1 MCAMARKHQCDYKD
15 IESFFIY
22 TTILTPQFHKKLL
35 FGVIK
40 LLVTELS
47 KNPFFFILFSVAK
60 FEL

>member
-1 MCAMARKHQCDYKD
+1 MCAMAHKHQCDYND
-15 IESFFIY
+15 IESFL
-22 TTILTPQFHKKLL
+22 LTPQFHKKLH

-47 KNPFFFILFSVAK
+47 KNPFLFILFSVAK

>member
-15 IESFFIY
+15 IESFFID

-40 LLVTELS
+40 LLVTEIVKKSVFLYS
-47 KNPFFFILFSVAK
+47 FFCCEV
-60 FEL
+60 